1 MGRRRNFEAVIRR
14 KIAEEQTGEGFS
26 PSGIGIFHVFLP
38 ETYSRARLGVAK
50 SHNAPKFSMHFYEH
64 AECLIAVSFLIFPK
78 VSSRSYTLLVFYHLK
93 ERQRS
98 PGFESPV
105 FRCLFPQ
112 ISQKT
117 YPFPPNISVLVLVFQ
132 F

>member
-1 MGRRRNFEAVIRR
+1 MLFNISTMF
-14 KIAEEQTGEGFS
+14 
-26 PSGIGIFHVFLP
+26 FHVFRCSKLTR
-38 ETYSRARLGVAK
+38 ESVWVLQK
-50 SHNAPKFSMHFYEH
+50 SHNAPKFSPHFYEH
-64 AECLIAVSFLIFPK
+64 AECLIAVCFRIFPK

-117 YPFPPNISVLVLVFQ
+117 YPFPPNISVLVLVSPILGTSFERAKYP

>member
-1 MGRRRNFEAVIRR
+1 MVLMLSALLVNVLST
-14 KIAEEQTGEGFS
+14 KHHLSPYFS
-26 PSGIGIFHVFLP
+26 CFFIP
-38 ETYSRARLGVAK
+38 ETYSRERLGVAK
-50 SHNAPKFSMHFYEH
+50 SHNEPKFSMHFYEH
-64 AECLIAVSFLIFPK
+64 AECLIAVCFRIFPK
-78 VSSRSYTLLVFYHLK
+78 VSSRSCTLLVFYHLK

-117 YPFPPNISVLVLVFQ
+117 YPFPPNISVLVFVFQ